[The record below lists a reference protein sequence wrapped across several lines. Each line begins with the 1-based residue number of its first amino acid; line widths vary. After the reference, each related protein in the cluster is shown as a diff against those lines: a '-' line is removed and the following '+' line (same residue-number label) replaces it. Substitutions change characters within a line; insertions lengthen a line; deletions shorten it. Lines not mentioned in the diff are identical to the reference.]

1 MKVVVAGDYKNPV
14 LLSTNEATALLV
26 ETDDGQPA
34 MIIKFLPNGKGYLRL
49 FKGEDNNFD
58 ETARQLGLK

>member
-1 MKVVVAGDYKNPV
+1 MKVTVAGDYRKPL

-34 MIIKFLPNGKGYLRL
+34 VILRMLPNGNGYIRL
-49 FKGEDNNFD
+49 FKGEDANFD
-58 ETARQLGLK
+58 ETAIQLGLK